1 MKPGQSHQ
9 LLLPR
14 EQPGKGAD
22 LKKIGIKICL
32 YLPLL
37 LWTVITV
44 YPFWYMMVLSTRS
57 LSEIFAF
64 PPPMWFGRALAE
76 NYRILM
82 ERLPFWRNV
91 WNSVYIAVMATVT
104 TLFFC
109 SLGGYGFAIYEFKGK
124 KVLFNM
130 MLATLMIPAL
140 LGIIPFFIMMR
151 FFGWINTPRA
161 LYLPGAASAY
171 GIYLLRQ
178 YITGAVP
185 LALIDAARIDGC
197 SEFGIYRRIVL
208 PIIKPGLAA
217 LGIIT
222 FLGSWDNFMS
232 ALVILREKMT
242 YTIPVALRSFQG
254 QAQTDYGVIMVGASI
269 AVLPLV
275 IVFLFMSRQ
284 LIAGL
289 TYGAVKG

>member
-1 MKPGQSHQ
+1 M
-9 LLLPR
+9 
-14 EQPGKGAD
+14 
-22 LKKIGIKICL
+22 KKIQNQLRLPPEVELEKRIDFKEIGVKIGL

-37 LWTVITV
+37 IWTVVTI
-44 YPFWYMMVLSTRS
+44 YPFWYMMVLATRS

-76 NYRILM
+76 NYRILL

-109 SLGGYGFAIYEFKGK
+109 SLGGYGFAVYEFKGK
-124 KVLFNM
+124 KVLFNI
-130 MLATLMIPAL
+130 MLATIMIPAL
-140 LGIIPFFIMMR
+140 LGIIPFFIMMSY
-151 FFGWINTPRA
+151 FGWINTPRA
-161 LYLPGAASAY
+161 LYIPGAASAY
-171 GIYLLRQ
+171 GIYLMRQ

-185 LALIDAARIDGC
+185 LALVDAARIDGC
-197 SEFGIYRRIVL
+197 SEFGIYWRIVL
-208 PIIKPGLAA
+208 PIIKPGLGA

-222 FLGSWDNFMS
+222 FLGSWDNFMG
-232 ALVILREKMT
+232 ALVILRDRMT

-254 QAQTDYGVIMVGASI
+254 QAQTDYGAIMVGACI

-275 IVFLFMSRQ
+275 IVFLFMSKQ

-289 TYGAVKG
+289 TYGAIKG

>member
-109 SLGGYGFAIYEFKGK
+109 SLGGYGFAVYEFKGK

-254 QAQTDYGVIMVGASI
+254 QAQTDYGAIMVGASI

>member
-1 MKPGQSHQ
+1 MNKHQSHSK
-9 LLLPR
+9 LPSVIR
-14 EQPGKGAD
+14 PGKQINY
-22 LKKIGIKICL
+22 KQIGIKLCL

-37 LWTVITV
+37 FWTVVTL

-64 PPPMWFGRALAE
+64 PPPMWFGRALAD
-76 NYRILM
+76 NYRILL

-109 SLGGYGFAIYEFKGK
+109 SLGGYGFAVYEFKGK
-124 KVLFNM
+124 KVLFNI
-130 MLATLMIPAL
+130 MLATIMIPAL

-185 LALIDAARIDGC
+185 LALVDAARIDGC
-197 SEFGIYRRIVL
+197 SEFGIYCRIVL

-232 ALVILREKMT
+232 ALVILRDKIT

-254 QAQTDYGVIMVGASI
+254 QAQTDYGAIMVGASI
-269 AVLPLV
+269 AVLPL
-275 IVFLFMSRQ
+275 ITVFLFMSRQ

-289 TYGAVKG
+289 TYGAIKG

>member
-254 QAQTDYGVIMVGASI
+254 QAQTDYGAIMVGASI